1 MSLPKYSCYEA
12 VEAKGINRKPE
23 HWDASRLRFVL
34 TLNPSKQEAKGL
46 GEQEMVSF
54 LPMEAIGEDGSL
66 RLEYEK
72 ELGECLTGY
81 TYFRDGDVCVAKITP
96 CFENGKGAILRGL
109 KGGLGFGT
117 TELIVARPRGGMIT
131 AEFLDYLFR
140 SQVFRSLGESEMYGA
155 GGQKRVPDS
164 FVRDFVALI
173 PSTDEQN
180 QVTNFL
186 NRETAKIDALI
197 AEQQRL
203 IELLQEKRQAVI
215 SHAVTKGLNPNAPM
229 KDSGVEWLGEVPEHW
244 LVNRFKLSIE
254 SCMNGVWGDEE
265 SSNENDV
272 ICIRVADFDRLRLEA
287 KEPEEPTI
295 RNVSDRDIEQRSL
308 RNGDL
313 LIEKSGGGEKQPV
326 GAAVLYV
333 GKSPSVCSNFVA
345 RMRLRKN
352 MIPSFWRYA
361 HYSAY
366 SLRINTKSIKQTSGI
381 QNLDHHQ
388 YFNEKV
394 AYPPFEEQQE
404 IANFLD
410 HESSKTDSLVTQQ
423 QRLIALLQERHLAL
437 ISAAVTGQIDVR
449 GLVEEEGSEQ

>member
-244 LVNRFKLSIE
+244 EIRAIKHLVSTPVTDGPHETPQLVDHGVPFISAEAVSSGTLDFNKKRGFITKEEHERFAMKYRPAKHDIYMVKSGATTGVTAIVETNDEFNIWSPLAAIRCGNLVNPYYLLAFMRSRNFQSAVMLGWNFGTQQNIGMKVIE
-254 SCMNGVWGDEE
+254 NLA
-265 SSNENDV
+265 
-272 ICIRVADFDRLRLEA
+272 VAVPPID
-287 KEPEEPTI
+287 
-295 RNVSDRDIEQRSL
+295 EQRVYL
-308 RNGDL
+308 ERLDTL
-313 LIEKSGGGEKQPV
+313 LKPLQSQLELAS
-326 GAAVLYV
+326 
-333 GKSPSVCSNFVA
+333 SS
-345 RMRLRKN
+345 
-352 MIPSFWRYA
+352 
-361 HYSAY
+361 
-366 SLRINTKSIKQTSGI
+366 IN
-381 QNLDHHQ
+381 
-388 YFNEKV
+388 
-394 AYPPFEEQQE
+394 
-404 IANFLD
+404 
-410 HESSKTDSLVTQQ
+410 
-423 QRLIALLQERHLAL
+423 LLQERRSAL

-449 GLVEEEGSEQ
+449 GLATEEEP